1 MSYDPAVPTATQR
14 GAGAQAAPGNGG
26 QQAPSWRSERRRA
39 AASRALAGFVLLV
52 PVVLVC
58 ISFWPGHMNADTL
71 TQIDGVRTG
80 NVTDRHAWLLSEFW
94 RVVWPLGVNAGWIL
108 AGTVITFMV
117 GGYLVLRAALGP
129 VGAAV
134 GAAIVALLPQNFGS
148 LGLIGRD
155 IWFTA
160 LLVLAFGLLV
170 RATQRTG
177 RAQIALLVGALVAAI
192 LAQASRQ
199 NAITAMVV
207 FFAGAAFFVYTRWG
221 AVWRVADQ
229 LRSRRWMLI
238 GGYAVC
244 GVLASVLVAG
254 ALAIGRPAFGIQ
266 TQHPEQWLYIY
277 DLAELSQR
285 EDRVLFSRSVF
296 PAHDL
301 AVLEQRS
308 ARDNVVPLVVPPDP
322 PIVTPLPEAGFDRLS
337 RDWREAVLDD
347 PLEYLDV
354 RWDLFMRQIAVTQ
367 RPTQIYHPVIDG
379 STLGYQIRFP
389 DANNAAKDYVEAFA
403 DDRLNGN
410 LLHATWLYLLIAL
423 GAAVILLRSGPPA
436 LKIVGLMA
444 VAALL
449 YQVGLFLGATGVG
462 LRLEDPARIMALL
475 AAIVAGASLVYRRR
489 LTTPES
495 ATA

>member
-1 MSYDPAVPTATQR
+1 VPTATQR

-26 QQAPSWRSERRRA
+26 QQAPSWRSERRRVA
-39 AASRALAGFVLLV
+39 INRALAGLVLLV

-58 ISFWPGHMNADTL
+58 VGFWPGHMNADTL

-80 NVTDRHAWLLSEFW
+80 DITDRHAWLLSELW
-94 RVVWPLGVNAGWIL
+94 RVVYPLGVNAGWIL
-108 AGTVITFMV
+108 TGTVITFV
-117 GGYLVLRAALGP
+117 AGSYVVLRAALGRIS
-129 VGAAV
+129 AAV
-134 GAAIVALLPQNFGS
+134 GAALVALLPQNFGS

-177 RAQIALLVGALVAAI
+177 RVQIGLFVGALLAGI
-192 LAQASRQ
+192 LSQASRQ

-207 FFAGAAFFVYTRWG
+207 FFAAAAFVAYIRWG
-221 AVWRVADQ
+221 SGWHLPERLRNGRWRRV
-229 LRSRRWMLI
+229 
-238 GGYAVC
+238 GGYALC

-254 ALAIGRPAFGIQ
+254 ALAIGRPAFGVQ
-266 TQHPEQWLYIY
+266 AQHPEQWLYIY
-277 DLAELSQR
+277 DLAEMSQR
-285 EDRVLFSRSVF
+285 EGQVLFSRSVF
-296 PAHDL
+296 L
-301 AVLEQRS
+301 
-308 ARDNVVPLVVPPDP
+308 PPDP
-322 PIVTPLPEAGFDRLS
+322 PIVTPLPEADFDGLS
-337 RDWREAVLDD
+337 GDWRDAVLDH

-367 RPTQIYHPVIDG
+367 PPTQIYHPVIDG

-389 DANNAAKDYVEAFA
+389 DANQAAKDYVEAFA
-403 DDRLNGN
+403 DDTLNGN
-410 LLHATWLYLLIAL
+410 LLHATWLYLVIAL
-423 GAAVILLRSGPPA
+423 GAAVVLLRSKEVA

-475 AAIVAGASLVYRRR
+475 AGIVASASLIRRR
-489 LTTPES
+489 RATTPETV
-495 ATA
+495 AA

>member
-14 GAGAQAAPGNGG
+14 GSGAQAAPGNGDEHV
-26 QQAPSWRSERRRA
+26 PSWRSDDRRA
-39 AASRALAGFVLLV
+39 ATTRALAGFVLLV

-58 ISFWPGHMNADTL
+58 VSFWPGHMNADTL

-80 NVTDRHAWLLSEFW
+80 DVTDRHAWLLSELW
-94 RVVWPLGVNAGWIL
+94 RVVYPLGVNAGWIL
-108 AGTVITFMV
+108 AGTIITVMA
-117 GGYLVLRAALGP
+117 GSYLVLRAALGRI
-129 VGAAV
+129 GAAL

-170 RATQRTG
+170 RASQRTG
-177 RAQIALLVGALVAAI
+177 RVQIALFAAALGVAV

-207 FFAGAAFFVYTRWG
+207 FFAAAAFFAYTRWG
-221 AVWRVADQ
+221 AGWRWAER
-229 LRSRRWMLI
+229 LRSTRWRRV
-238 GGYAVC
+238 GGYAVG

-254 ALAIGRPAFGIQ
+254 AFAIGRPAFGVQ
-266 TQHPEQWLYIY
+266 SQHPEQWLYIY

-322 PIVTPLPEAGFDRLS
+322 PLVTPLPEAEFDRLS
-337 RDWREAVLDD
+337 SDWREAVLDD

-354 RWDLFMRQIAVTQ
+354 RWDLFMRQVAVTQ
-367 RPTQIYHPVIDG
+367 PPTQIYHPVIDG

-403 DDRLNGN
+403 DDNLNGN
-410 LLHATWLYLLIAL
+410 LLHATWLYLLLAL
-423 GAAVILLRSGPPA
+423 GAAVVLLRSREPA
-436 LKIVGLMA
+436 LNIVGLMA
-444 VAALL
+444 VAVLL
-449 YQVGLFLGATGVG
+449 YQLGLFLGATGVG

-475 AAIVAGASLVYRRR
+475 AAIVAGSYLIGRRR
-489 LTTPES
+489 ARSPETV
-495 ATA
+495 AA